1 MTTNPLLNW
10 AIIAVSL
17 FNTILSTWLGLT
29 VLLNADRRHWGIW
42 LASGSLLLS
51 GAFFV
56 SHTAVIGI
64 GLLSLSLLGMIFW
77 WVVGII
83 PMLALPFAWYVIV
96 LWYAGFW
103 HHPHSRLWQRQRY
116 WFWLTAVLLL
126 TGLAT
131 AMLGTFLLAI
141 PIAQYPQLRFF
152 IRLSIAGVPL
162 LALGYATYAL
172 LCTTLA
178 LDALRQPAPSG
189 RMMGLEAR
197 QRARPWLVAAT
208 IGLFVVSVMVA
219 GFLLWLVQS
228 GRDRPTFLTIYANN
242 TFFIGLVDLLIATII
257 GLVILFVGRAIV
269 AYEVFTGKTLPR
281 QGLAR
286 HWQRLLLVAAGYALV
301 LGAAFTIRLNAI
313 YTLLL
318 TTLLITFFFAL
329 ISWRSYAERERLM
342 AQLRPF
348 TSSQRLTDQLLT
360 PTTLPQFETAVP
372 FAALCRDV
380 LDAEV
385 AYLVPLGALAPL
397 VGAPLC
403 FPEKRPFSP
412 PSLTSLTAQF
422 ESHDAMLVAV
432 DPLAF
437 GTAVWAIPLWSERGL
452 IGTLLLG
459 NKRSGSL
466 YTQEEIE
473 IARSTGERLIDTQ
486 ASAEMGRRLM
496 GLQRERLAQTQ
507 IIDQQTRRVLH
518 DDILPTLQTAMIS
531 LAGQQPQE
539 AQTLLTTAH
548 RQISDLLHAMP
559 TVTVP
564 EVARLGLLTALR
576 RLVAQEFAQAFD
588 AVIWQVDEK
597 GEAQAASLPT
607 LTAEVLFYA
616 AREAVRNAAKYGRG
630 EGQRPFTLI
639 LTLTTA
645 PHFALEI
652 RDDGVG
658 VAASSHME
666 QGSGQGLAL
675 HGTMMAVVGGSL
687 TVESGG
693 MGEGGTA
700 VCLQL
705 DGQYTKAP
713 HLPKEPFPHHPPHK
727 ALPNAP

>member
-17 FNTILSTWLGLT
+17 FNTILTTWLGLT

-64 GLLSLSLLGMIFW
+64 GLLRLSLLGMIFW
-77 WVVGII
+77 WVVGIV
-83 PMLALPFAWYVIV
+83 PMLALPFSWYVIV

-103 HHPHSRLWQRQRY
+103 HHPASRLRRRQRH
-116 WFWLTAVLLL
+116 WFGLTAVLLL

-131 AMLGTFLLAI
+131 AMLGTLLLAL
-141 PIAQYPQLRFF
+141 PVAQYTQLRFL
-152 IRLSIAGVPL
+152 IRWSIAGVPL
-162 LALGYATYAL
+162 LALGYATYVL
-172 LCTTLA
+172 LCTTLSF
-178 LDALRQPAPSG
+178 DALRQPAPSG

-197 QRARPWLVAAT
+197 QRARPWMVLAT
-208 IGLFVVSVMVA
+208 IGLFVVSVLVA

-228 GRDRPTFLTIYANN
+228 GRDRPTVFNIYANN
-242 TFFIGLVDLLIATII
+242 TLFIALVDLLIATII
-257 GLVILFVGRAIV
+257 GLVIIFVGRAVV

-281 QGLAR
+281 HGLAR
-286 HWQRLLLVAAGYALV
+286 HWQRILLVAAGYAIV
-301 LGAAFTIRLNAI
+301 LGAAFTVELKAI

-318 TTLLITFFFAL
+318 TTLLITLFFAL

-412 PSLTSLTAQF
+412 PSLTQLATQF
-422 ESHDAMLVAV
+422 EADDALLVAV
-432 DPLAF
+432 DPLAY

-531 LAGQQPQE
+531 LAGQQQQE

-576 RLVAQEFAQAFD
+576 RLVAQEFAQSFD
-588 AVIWQVDEK
+588 AVIWQVEPE
-597 GEAQAASLPT
+597 GEAKAASLPT

-616 AREAVRNAAKYGRG
+616 AREAIRNAAKYGRG
-630 EGQRPFTLI
+630 ETQTTPFTLTF
-639 LTLTTA
+639 TLTTA
-645 PHFALEI
+645 PHLALEI
-652 RDDGVG
+652 RDNGVG
-658 VAASSHME
+658 ME
-666 QGSGQGLAL
+666 ATTQLGQGSGQGLAL
-675 HGTMMAVVGGSL
+675 HSTMMAVVGGSL
-687 TVESGG
+687 TVESGEG
-693 MGEGGTA
+693 GGGTA
-700 VCLQL
+700 VCLRL
-705 DGQYTKAP
+705 ETTPY
-713 HLPKEPFPHHPPHK
+713 
-727 ALPNAP
+727 

>member
-17 FNTILSTWLGLT
+17 FNTILTTWLGLT

-56 SHTAVIGI
+56 SHTAVVGI
-64 GLLSLSLLGMIFW
+64 GLLRLTLLGMIFW
-77 WVVGII
+77 WVVGIV
-83 PMLALPFAWYVIV
+83 PMLALPFSWYVIV

-103 HHPHSRLWQRQRY
+103 HHPASRLRRRQRH
-116 WFWLTAVLLL
+116 WFGLTAVLLL

-131 AMLGTFLLAI
+131 AMLGTLLLAI
-141 PIAQYPQLRFF
+141 PVAQYTQLRFL
-152 IRLSIAGVPL
+152 IRWSIAGVPL
-162 LALGYATYAL
+162 LALGYATYVL
-172 LCTTLA
+172 LCTTLSF
-178 LDALRQPAPSG
+178 DALRQPAPSG

-197 QRARPWLVAAT
+197 QRARPWMVLAT
-208 IGLFVVSVMVA
+208 IGLFVVSVLVA

-228 GRDRPTFLTIYANN
+228 GRDRPTVFNIYANN
-242 TFFIGLVDLLIATII
+242 TLFIALVDLLIATII
-257 GLVILFVGRAIV
+257 GLVIMFVGRAVV

-281 QGLAR
+281 HGLAR
-286 HWQRLLLVAAGYALV
+286 HWQRILLVAAGYAIV
-301 LGAAFTIRLNAI
+301 LGAAFTIELKAI

-318 TTLLITFFFAL
+318 TTLLITLFFAL

-412 PSLTSLTAQF
+412 PSLTQLATQF
-422 ESHDAMLVAV
+422 EADDALLVAV
-432 DPLAF
+432 DPLAY

-486 ASAEMGRRLM
+486 ASTEMGRRLM

-531 LAGQQPQE
+531 LAGQQQQE

-576 RLVAQEFAQAFD
+576 RLVAQEFVQSFD
-588 AVIWQVDEK
+588 AVSWQVEPE

-630 EGQRPFTLI
+630 ESQTTPFTLTF
-639 LTLTTA
+639 TLTTA
-645 PHFALEI
+645 PHLALEI
-652 RDDGVG
+652 RDNGVG
-658 VAASSHME
+658 VEATAQLG

-675 HGTMMAVVGGSL
+675 HSTMMAVIGGSL
-687 TVESGG
+687 TVESGKVG
-693 MGEGGTA
+693 GGTA
-700 VCLQL
+700 VCLKL
-705 DGQYTKAP
+705 S
-713 HLPKEPFPHHPPHK
+713 E
-727 ALPNAP
+727 

>member
-1 MTTNPLLNW
+1 
-10 AIIAVSL
+10 
-17 FNTILSTWLGLT
+17 
-29 VLLNADRRHWGIW
+29 
-42 LASGSLLLS
+42 
-51 GAFFV
+51 
-56 SHTAVIGI
+56 
-64 GLLSLSLLGMIFW
+64 
-77 WVVGII
+77 
-83 PMLALPFAWYVIV
+83 
-96 LWYAGFW
+96 
-103 HHPHSRLWQRQRY
+103 
-116 WFWLTAVLLL
+116 
-126 TGLAT
+126 
-131 AMLGTFLLAI
+131 
-141 PIAQYPQLRFF
+141 
-152 IRLSIAGVPL
+152 
-162 LALGYATYAL
+162 
-172 LCTTLA
+172 
-178 LDALRQPAPSG
+178 
-189 RMMGLEAR
+189 
-197 QRARPWLVAAT
+197 
-208 IGLFVVSVMVA
+208 
-219 GFLLWLVQS
+219 
-228 GRDRPTFLTIYANN
+228 
-242 TFFIGLVDLLIATII
+242 
-257 GLVILFVGRAIV
+257 
-269 AYEVFTGKTLPR
+269 
-281 QGLAR
+281 
-286 HWQRLLLVAAGYALV
+286 
-301 LGAAFTIRLNAI
+301 
-313 YTLLL
+313 
-318 TTLLITFFFAL
+318 
-329 ISWRSYAERERLM
+329 M

-412 PSLTSLTAQF
+412 PSLASLTAQF

-588 AVIWQVDEK
+588 GVIWQVDEK

-630 EGQRPFTLI
+630 EGQRPFTLT

-658 VAASSHME
+658 VAASVHIE

-675 HGTMMAVVGGSL
+675 HGTMMAVIGGSL

-693 MGEGGTA
+693 LEEGGTA
-700 VCLQL
+700 VCLSL
-705 DGQYTKAP
+705 DG
-713 HLPKEPFPHHPPHK
+713 
-727 ALPNAP
+727 